1 MRLLLDTHVLL
12 WALMARRRLPK
23 RLVATLVDPDNEVL
37 FSPINIWEVAIK
49 RASGRPSF
57 TFGPADVLDAALDA
71 GFQELPVKAVHAA
84 RSGEL
89 PPLHADPFDRLLVA
103 QALCE
108 PARLV
113 TADVAIQRY
122 PAPIEF
128 FTPMAN

>member
-23 RLVATLVDPDNEVL
+23 RLLAMLADPDNEVL
-37 FSPINIWEVAIK
+37 FSAVNIWEVAIK
-49 RASGRPSF
+49 RARGRPAF
-57 TFGPADVLDAALDA
+57 AFRPDDVLDAALDA
-71 GFQELPVKAVHAA
+71 GFAELPVKALHAA

-113 TADVAIQRY
+113 TADATIQQY

-128 FTPMAN
+128 FTPIAD

>member
-1 MRLLLDTHVLL
+1 LRLLLDTHVLL

-23 RLVATLVDPDNEVL
+23 PLLAKLADPNTDVL
-37 FSPINIWEVAIK
+37 FSAINIWEIAIK
-49 RASGRPSF
+49 RACGRPAF
-57 TFGPADVLDAALDA
+57 AFGPDDVLDAALGA
-71 GFQELPVKAVHAA
+71 GFTELPVKAAHAA
-84 RSGEL
+84 HSGDL

-108 PARLV
+108 PACLV
-113 TADVAIQRY
+113 TADAEIQRY

>member
-23 RLVATLVDPDNEVL
+23 RLLRALADPDTEVL
-37 FSPINIWEVAIK
+37 FSAINIWEIAIK
-49 RASGRPSF
+49 RARGRPAF
-57 TFGPADVLDAALDA
+57 AFGPDDVLDAALDA
-71 GFQELPVKAVHAA
+71 GFVELPVKAVHAA
-84 RSGEL
+84 RSGDL

-113 TADVAIQRY
+113 TADTVIQRY

-128 FTPMAN
+128 FTPWGD

>member
-23 RLVATLVDPDNEVL
+23 RLLAALADRETEVL
-37 FSPINIWEVAIK
+37 FSAINIWEIAIK
-49 RASGRPSF
+49 RALGRPAF
-57 TFGPADVLDAALDA
+57 AFGPDDVLDAALDA
-71 GFQELPVKAVHAA
+71 GFTELPVKAAHAA
-84 RSGEL
+84 RSGDL

-113 TADVAIQRY
+113 TADTVIQRY

-128 FTPMAN
+128 FTPLGD